1 MAVPAKT
8 VSEETPS
15 PYAVNKPLF
24 DEATAIKDKVRM
36 IEGRLE
42 KMDEHRNEV
51 SDSVYLKVKTDYE
64 VQMDE
69 VRGQFAEK
77 CREIETE
84 LKTLYTAQSE
94 QENSLSGHEEILEEA
109 RFRHKL
115 GEFNDKKFK
124 DLETQQNKEI
134 KKYNDI
140 LEIIKGSIKQY
151 EGILGHAYDGDKV
164 VEKPRPIKAPAVS
177 PVPKTPTASA
187 PPPPPPAPVAAA
199 PVPKLPE
206 EDTQKTG
213 EFVYEELLE
222 VAPPPAPASPPPA
235 APEMKAAPAPAP
247 VPVDTGDTDA
257 GFEDKLSD
265 ELDMFLE
272 GDSDYFGDKSAPAPA
287 PEPAPIAPKAEKVSP
302 KQSLS
307 RTEPVEDSIS
317 TILRDIPIEDEGP
330 ESSVHKAP
338 SEETGANID
347 IREVPAE
354 ASMLLIEGDLDES
367 EFILAENTSI
377 GRSPSND
384 IVLKESKVSRQHA
397 AINYI
402 GGNYVL
408 VDLKSSNGVFVNG
421 KKVEE
426 AALRDGDEVSVGSFK
441 FQFNLA

>member
-24 DEATAIKDKVRM
+24 EEAAAIKDKMRL
-36 IEGRLE
+36 IDGRLE
-42 KMDEHRNEV
+42 KMEEHRNEV

-69 VRGQFAEK
+69 VKAQFDDK
-77 CREIETE
+77 CREIEGE
-84 LKTLYTAQSE
+84 LRTLYAAQSE
-94 QENSLSGHEEILEEA
+94 QENSLAGHQEILEEA
-109 RFRHKL
+109 RFRHTL

-124 DLETQQNKEI
+124 DLETQQNKDI

-140 LEIIKGSIKQY
+140 LDIIKGSIKQY
-151 EGILGHAYDGDKV
+151 EGILGRAYDGEREP
-164 VEKPRPIKAPAVS
+164 EKPRPIKSSMSSVSAAAPSVSPPPPPPAMAKAPA
-177 PVPKTPTASA
+177 PKAPEEDTSKTRDFIVEEIIEAA
-187 PPPPPPAPVAAA
+187 PPPPPP
-199 PVPKLPE
+199 
-206 EDTQKTG
+206 
-213 EFVYEELLE
+213 
-222 VAPPPAPASPPPA
+222 PPPA
-235 APEMKAAPAPAP
+235 APEVKETPI
-247 VPVDTGDTDA
+247 DTDTDV

-272 GDSDYFGDKSAPAPA
+272 GESQYFGEPAPAPA
-287 PEPAPIAPKAEKVSP
+287 KAPEPVKAPKAEKISP

-317 TILRDIPIEDEGP
+317 TILRDIPLDDEAP
-330 ESSVHKAP
+330 EAAVTKVAA
-338 SEETGANID
+338 EETGANID

-421 KKVEE
+421 KKIEE

>member
-1 MAVPAKT
+1 MAVPVKT

-15 PYAVNKPLF
+15 PFAVNKPLF
-24 DEATAIKDKVRM
+24 EEATAIKDKLRL
-36 IEGRLE
+36 IEGRLQ
-42 KMDEHRNEV
+42 KMEEHRNEV

-69 VRGQFAEK
+69 VRDQFSEK
-77 CREIETE
+77 SREIEAE
-84 LKTLYTAQSE
+84 LRNLYSAQAE
-94 QENSLSGHEEILEEA
+94 QENSLSGHQEILEEA
-109 RFRHKL
+109 KFRHKL

-124 DLETQQNKEI
+124 DLETQQNKDI
-134 KKYNDI
+134 KKYND
-140 LEIIKGSIKQY
+140 LLDIIKGSIKQY
-151 EGILGHAYDGDKV
+151 EGILGHPFEAGKEP
-164 VEKPRPIKAPAVS
+164 EKPRPVKSAPSAPPPPPPPAVAKAPEPKIPEPKVSEEIPQDTADFEIDDIPEAV
-177 PVPKTPTASA
+177 A
-187 PPPPPPAPVAAA
+187 PPPPPPAPVA
-199 PVPKLPE
+199 K
-206 EDTQKTG
+206 
-213 EFVYEELLE
+213 
-222 VAPPPAPASPPPA
+222 
-235 APEMKAAPAPAP
+235 APAP
-247 VPVDTGDTDA
+247 DTGDTDI

-265 ELDMFLE
+265 ELDMILE
-272 GDSDYFGDKSAPAPA
+272 GESDYFGEAAPAAKA
-287 PEPAPIAPKAEKVSP
+287 PEPAKTPKAEKVSP
-302 KQSLS
+302 KQALS

-317 TILRDIPIEDEGP
+317 TILRDIPMEDEGSEP
-330 ESSVHKAP
+330 AVTRVAA
-338 SEETGANID
+338 EETGANID
-347 IREVPAE
+347 IRETPAE

-421 KKVEE
+421 KKIEE

>member
-15 PYAVNKPLF
+15 PYAVNKPLY
-24 DEATAIKDKVRM
+24 DDAAAIKDKMRM

-69 VRGQFAEK
+69 VKAQFYDK
-77 CREIETE
+77 CREIEGE
-84 LKTLYTAQSE
+84 LKTLYSAQGE
-94 QENSLSGHEEILEEA
+94 QENSLEGHQEILEEA

-124 DLETQQNKEI
+124 DLETQQNKDI
-134 KKYNDI
+134 KKYNDV
-140 LEIIKGSIKQY
+140 LDIIKASIKQY
-151 EGILGHAYDGDKV
+151 EAILGHHYEAEKEA
-164 VEKPRPIKAPAVS
+164 EKPRPIKNTPVASIPSAPAV
-177 PVPKTPTASA
+177 SA

-199 PVPKLPE
+199 PAAKAPKAPE
-206 EDTQKTG
+206 DDTQKTG
-213 EFVYEELLE
+213 EFLYEEIQE
-222 VAPPPAPASPPPA
+222 AAPPPPAPA
-235 APEMKAAPAPAP
+235 PAPLAEAEKIP
-247 VPVDTGDTDA
+247 ADTGDTDV

-272 GDSDYFGDKSAPAPA
+272 GESDYFGEQAPAPA
-287 PEPAPIAPKAEKVSP
+287 PEPVKAAPKAEKVSP

-317 TILRDIPIEDEGP
+317 TILRDIPLEDEAP
-330 ESSVHKAP
+330 ESSVTKSP

>member
-24 DEATAIKDKVRM
+24 EEATGIKDKMRL

-42 KMDEHRNEV
+42 KMEEHRNEV

-69 VRGQFAEK
+69 VRVQFVEK
-77 CREIETE
+77 SQEIEAE
-84 LKTLYTAQSE
+84 LKNLYAAQAE
-94 QENSLSGHEEILEEA
+94 QEASLSGHQEILEEA
-109 RFRHKL
+109 RFRHRL

-124 DLETQQNKEI
+124 DLEAQQNKDI
-134 KKYNDI
+134 KKYND
-140 LEIIKGSIKQY
+140 LLDIIKGSIKQY
-151 EGILGHAYDGDKV
+151 EGILGHAYDANKLP
-164 VEKPRPIKAPAVS
+164 EKPRSLKTSVSNFPSAAP
-177 PVPKTPTASA
+177 SA
-187 PPPPPPAPVAAA
+187 PPPPPPAAKA
-199 PVPKLPE
+199 PPAKAPD
-206 EDTQKTG
+206 EDTQKTP
-213 EFVYEELLE
+213 EIVSDEIFEAA
-222 VAPPPAPASPPPA
+222 APPPPPPPPQA
-235 APEMKAAPAPAP
+235 APVAKELPPE
-247 VPVDTGDTDA
+247 TGDTDI

-272 GDSDYFGDKSAPAPA
+272 SEGDYFGDSAPTPPAKA
-287 PEPAPIAPKAEKVSP
+287 PEPVKAAPKAEKSP
-302 KQSLS
+302 KQALS

-317 TILRDIPIEDEGP
+317 TILRDIPMEDEAP
-330 ESSVHKAP
+330 EAAITKSA

-367 EFILAENTSI
+367 EFILGENTSI

-421 KKVEE
+421 KKIEE